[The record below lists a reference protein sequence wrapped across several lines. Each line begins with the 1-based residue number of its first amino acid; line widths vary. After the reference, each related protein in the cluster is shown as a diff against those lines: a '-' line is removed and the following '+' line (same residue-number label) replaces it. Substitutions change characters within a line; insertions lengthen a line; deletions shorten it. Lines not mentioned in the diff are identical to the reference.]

1 MTNFKLRIY
10 SKILIVDI
18 LLIISMSCLIPLLSG
33 YPPYSEDASFQVQIE
48 GLTHSQQYVAFGVF
62 GFILHAIFITFFFRK
77 IFKFLKGRRQNKKF
91 TNAEIARVRRDCFLI
106 NRKLCIL
113 QFFVLLI
120 VLFVLMANIQI
131 SIVLCIK
138 FLLIYF
144 AFMMTAMIIYTLLI
158 REEINYVIRMTYK
171 EVRRNRYRL
180 KKIKIL

>member
-18 LLIISMSCLIPLLSG
+18 LLVVSMSCLVPLLSG

-48 GLTHSQQYVAFGVF
+48 GLTHSQQYMAFGIF
-62 GFILHAIFITFFFRK
+62 GFFLHAVFITFFFRN
-77 IFKFLKGRRQNKKF
+77 IFKFLKERKTNKKF
-91 TNAEIARVRRDCFLI
+91 TNEEIARVRRDCFLV

-120 VLFVLMANIQI
+120 VLFVLMANIKI
-131 SIVLCIK
+131 SIVLCVK

-158 REEINYVIRMTYK
+158 REEIDYVIRLTYQK
-171 EVRRNRYRL
+171 IRRNRY
-180 KKIKIL
+180 KTT

>member
-18 LLIISMSCLIPLLSG
+18 LLVVSMSCLVPLLSG

-48 GLTHSQQYVAFGVF
+48 GLTHSQQYMAFGAF
-62 GFILHAIFITFFFRK
+62 GFILHAIFITIFFK
-77 IFKFLKGRRQNKKF
+77 NIFKFLVKNKEGQSIS
-91 TNAEIARVRRDCFLI
+91 NDEIARVRKDCFLI

-113 QFFVLLI
+113 QFFVLLL
-120 VLFVLMANIQI
+120 VLLVLMTNVQI

-158 REEINYVIRMTYK
+158 RDEIDYIIRMTYQK
-171 EVRRNRYRL
+171 VRRNRH
-180 KKIKIL
+180 